1 MKLIGNTKIRFITN
15 MIQHYNPNK
24 YFTMRSKVLDTTYK
38 STILKL
44 WYLYRIKKMDAFNN
58 ASFGTNFNSGAFF
71 KTPPILPHGLNGII
85 IGHDCDYIK
94 LCASMCALGWP
105 HNMPISWWGAC
116 YLAAVPSGP
125 PRPGSLAPTGSTSL
139 MHSCLLLGVC
149 LLRRAIRLPCARPEA
164 HVGDVGPVQ
173 LVHVAVH

>member
-85 IGHDCDYIK
+85 IGHDCVIGKNVVIHQQVTIQHGGNIK
-94 LCASMCALGWP
+94 IGDDVMIGAGAKILIGASIG
-105 HNMPISWWGAC
+105 NGAKIGANC
-116 YLAAVPSGP
+116 VVFENIPEGATVVLPK
-125 PRPGSLAPTGSTSL
+125 PRIILKKK
-139 MHSCLLLGVC
+139 
-149 LLRRAIRLPCARPEA
+149 E
-164 HVGDVGPVQ
+164 
-173 LVHVAVH
+173 